1 MPTNASTRLENS
13 ADSSQERILAE
24 ATRLFLLHGYEK
36 TSIDEIGVAAGL
48 SGPAIY
54 YHFRSKSDLLLRV
67 VDRAQESSIQVT
79 TSLLDPHVDPLDALS
94 LMVAAWVDDSFR
106 NRALI
111 LTYTHEHPHLDQ
123 EIRSKL
129 GAKYRTIT
137 DMWMV
142 VLARLRPELPEAER
156 LAMVDSAFWLI
167 RSQAFYP
174 LYPPDSP
181 AVATTPCHGA
191 RLPLSRRRS
200 RRARRRRCPHSAVPD
215 PAQREGQSEVM
226 TGPMIG
232 PAIRR

>member
-1 MPTNASTRLENS
+1 MAPNRSVTRQGRGAAADSSLRQPSTE
-13 ADSSQERILAE
+13 SSQERILTA
-24 ATRLFLLHGYEK
+24 ATRLFLNRGYEK

-67 VDRAQESSIQVT
+67 VDRAQESALKVT
-79 TSLLDPHVDPLDALS
+79 ASLLDPALDPLDALS
-94 LMVAAWVDDSFR
+94 LVVAAWVDDSFR

-123 EIRSKL
+123 EIRGKL

-142 VLARLRPELPEAER
+142 LLGRLRPQLPEAER

-167 RSQAFYP
+167 RSQAFYR
-174 LYPPDSP
+174 S
-181 AVATTPCHGA
+181 A
-191 RLPLSRRRS
+191 LPVEQLSRRLRVMVLGS
-200 RRARRRRCPHSAVPD
+200 LLAEDD
-215 PAQREGQSEVM
+215 PADRA
-226 TGPMIG
+226 
-232 PAIRR
+232 PALSSPRCTPSPRAGSKKRS

>member
-167 RSQAFYP
+167 RSQAFFR
-174 LYPPDSP
+174 S
-181 AVATTPCHGA
+181 T
-191 RLPLSRRRS
+191 LPIAQLSRRLRVMVLGS
-200 RRARRRRCPHSAVPD
+200 LLADAD
-215 PAQREGQSEVM
+215 PAERAAGAA
-226 TGPMIG
+226 P
-232 PAIRR
+232 IRPSRTLPKGKDKARS

>member
-1 MPTNASTRLENS
+1 MPTNASVTRSERGAAPDGGRRQAS
-13 ADSSQERILAE
+13 TDSSPERILTA
-24 ATRLFLLHGYEK
+24 ATRLFLNQGYEK
-36 TSIDEIGVAAGL
+36 TSIDEIGIAAGL

-67 VDRAQESSIQVT
+67 VDRAQESSIRAT
-79 TSLLDPHVDPLDALS
+79 TSLLDPGLDPLDALS

-123 EIRSKL
+123 DIRRKL
-129 GAKYRTIT
+129 GAKYRAIT

-167 RSQAFYP
+167 RSQAFYRSTLP
-174 LYPPDSP
+174 I
-181 AVATTPCHGA
+181 A
-191 RLPLSRRRS
+191 RLSRRLRVMVLGS
-200 RRARRRRCPHSAVPD
+200 LLADAD
-215 PAQREGQSEVM
+215 PADRGTALRTSRPVSKA
-226 TGPMIG
+226 T
-232 PAIRR
+232 AKARS